1 MKRIRTIDIANI
13 SLMAALIVVCSWI
26 TLPMTIP
33 FTLQTFAVFVSV
45 GVLGV
50 WKGTASVLVYLFMG
64 LVGVPVFSGFKGGA
78 GVLLGPTG
86 GYIIGFVFS
95 ALATGLI
102 MKKFKGF
109 AASLLAMLAG
119 LIVCYV
125 FGTVWFMVVYSRG
138 HEITLGA
145 AVSMCIVPYIIP
157 DLAKICVAAQVS
169 AKVRRYL
176 RAAEDVKNVTTGGTD
191 V

>member
-1 MKRIRTIDIANI
+1 MKRIRTIDIAYI

-102 MKKFKGF
+102 MKKFKSF